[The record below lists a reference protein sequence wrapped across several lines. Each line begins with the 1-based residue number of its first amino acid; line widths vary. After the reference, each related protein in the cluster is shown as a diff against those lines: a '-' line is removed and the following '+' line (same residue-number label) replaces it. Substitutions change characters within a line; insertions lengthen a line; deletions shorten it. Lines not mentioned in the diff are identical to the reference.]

1 MASPGTG
8 YGTPE
13 SAPGSSLS
21 TSSRPFSDR
30 SESMSTSAR
39 GVRSSALF
47 SRQTHGVSAHSS
59 PEDSTSHLTTS
70 APSPSAPDTPVLPLT
85 LAGAARSLTDER
97 SGSGFES
104 SPGLPKGL
112 ARGAPKRGLSL
123 AISASK
129 ASNDD
134 LNAPPQTGVPPELKA
149 LLSPKAASHDKM
161 LGVGA
166 TGGSG
171 SQGARAGATPSPS
184 SRVRKRPARLS
195 LAPPG
200 PSSSEARSAPSSPMY
215 LTPAHSGGELS
226 SSGGATQDE
235 RREDE
240 AKELLRET
248 LRGTP
253 RRRPSMPF
261 GRRPAPLAL
270 SSQNPPEKPLHVGNR
285 RDSAAKPPSVWQDPS
300 EHILSGKGSTLQHA
314 RSVYASGPVE
324 ILPGLFLGD
333 EHNACD
339 AEMLSDLR
347 ITTILNVAKETELP
361 FQKDADVSPLANARR
376 NGLPTGP
383 PQSATFPVRPY
394 RSGSRSGDDLLSPQ
408 EFYTPVTSIFPP
420 DTPLPPSFSTPT
432 AGGAH
437 RKSVQYA
444 ASSLK
449 LKEAQPVTPPHY
461 LRSTLS
467 TPNLQ
472 QSYKGMLH
480 ADGSSNSREPSP
492 LKLGTPRASGAD
504 GLELLS
510 QSCDRTGERSASPQ
524 AHRTAGEDASE
535 AGSAATSWSTSS
547 SVGGDEASAS
557 WTSSRT
563 TPSSSPSA
571 EAHDMRIVEE
581 VQEVG
586 APTISVA
593 DDLTPR
599 RDDLTSKLFD
609 EQSSSGS
616 ETEVVL
622 PAEAIALSI
631 PASPLGGRMQALRYV
646 KLPWTHDETELAAP
660 GGGFSVGCA
669 LIAECLQVGSFT
681 PVKVEGHSGG
691 VGDQADVQIR
701 TMPKQRPSPGR
712 ILVHCQCGVS
722 RSATLVIAFV
732 MEAAALGYPLEGAQG
747 LSGMHDCYTLVKDL
761 SASISPNCS
770 LIYQLVE
777 WERHLSAEVNR
788 LRVAFGIEGDSHGA
802 DEGRGVTRSGI
813 RPATGGWA
821 GDAMD
826 EEEWT
831 RMRQEEERKEAVEE
845 DRRREER
852 LAAAREAAAQKLAA
866 ENLADDGDSKR
877 PVEGIGARRNKKT
890 PSLKLGGAASLA
902 VTTAA
907 PGVLAALPSAKPRKG
922 PPKPLQLNG
931 QAPPVTTSDPATN
944 AQAPSLG
951 LASGAKLQP
960 ALKEPVHEEEE
971 DEAVT
976 PSASQFSALRLDN
989 PLGPSV
995 APVQNASSPPS
1006 GAQAQLLRSQSDGAA
1021 VRRTTIRPSPEHK
1034 AAHVDERLPEGQQ
1047 ANGSLSASSSGSSI
1061 NTIVASASS
1070 PSISELHFTDPRR
1083 KSVHGLGAR
1092 TPRAVDPRRRSVQV
1106 VPSNSSP
1113 RASIG
1118 AHLASAIGLPG
1129 TLSFS
1134 AALLTPSKS
1143 LHSGFGASRQSAS
1156 ERKDRHR
1163 RTFSSD
1169 LPASLRAFSR
1179 EVGQKLDS
1187 ASAARAAAAA
1197 SSGSTTSAAAQKR
1210 S

>member
-1 MASPGTG
+1 MP
-8 YGTPE
+8 TPD
-13 SAPGSSLS
+13 PNL
-21 TSSRPFSDR
+21 
-30 SESMSTSAR
+30 
-39 GVRSSALF
+39 RSSALF
-47 SRQTHGVSAHSS
+47 SRQPSGGNTQ
-59 PEDSTSHLTTS
+59 STAQQAAPIHHTS
-70 APSPSAPDTPVLPLT
+70 APSPVTPETPAPPLT
-85 LAGAARSLTDER
+85 LAGAAQSFPDARSS
-97 SGSGFES
+97 SGVGS
-104 SPGLPKGL
+104 SPGRPIGS
-112 ARGAPKRGLSL
+112 AHRGPKRGLSL
-123 AISASK
+123 ATSALK
-129 ASNDD
+129 ASNAHLD
-134 LNAPPQTGVPPELKA
+134 APPQTAVPPELKA
-149 LLSPKAASHDKM
+149 LLSPKGASHDRS
-161 LGVGA
+161 LGFAVASSSSSEEA
-166 TGGSG
+166 TS
-171 SQGARAGATPSPS
+171 SPS
-184 SRVRKRPARLS
+184 NKERKRPARLS
-195 LAPPG
+195 LAPPVMG
-200 PSSSEARSAPSSPMY
+200 SSEARSAPSSPMY
-215 LTPAHSGGELS
+215 LTPVHSAGETS
-226 SSGGATQDE
+226 SLGPTQDE

-270 SSQNPPEKPLHVGNR
+270 SNQIPPKKPSHAGDR

-339 AEMLSDLR
+339 AEMLSDLG
-347 ITTILNVAKETELP
+347 ITMILNVAKETDLP
-361 FQKDADVSPLANARR
+361 FQKDAADVGSLASARPS
-376 NGLPTGP
+376 GLPTGP
-383 PQSATFPVRPY
+383 LQSAIFPARAS
-394 RSGSRSGDDLLSPQ
+394 RSGSLSGDDLLSPQ
-408 EFYTPVTSIFPP
+408 NFYTPVTSVFPP
-420 DTPLPPSFSTPT
+420 NTPLPPSISTST
-432 AGGAH
+432 ARGAH
-437 RKSVQYA
+437 RSSVQYA

-472 QSYKGMLH
+472 QTYKGKLS

-492 LKLGTPRASGAD
+492 LKLGTPRAPEAD
-504 GLELLS
+504 DLERLS
-510 QSCDRTGERSASPQ
+510 RSCGHTGERSASPQ

-571 EAHDMRIVEE
+571 EAHDMRTVEE
-581 VQEVG
+581 AQEVG
-586 APTISVA
+586 APAVSVA

-609 EQSSSGS
+609 KQSSSGS
-616 ETEVVL
+616 ETDVVL

-802 DEGRGVTRSGI
+802 DDGRGVTRSGI

-877 PVEGIGARRNKKT
+877 LVEGIGARRNKKT

-922 PPKPLQLNG
+922 PPKPLQLNA
-931 QAPPVTTSDPATN
+931 QAPPVTTSGLATK
-944 AQAPSLG
+944 AQTPSLG
-951 LASGAKLQP
+951 LASGATLQP

-989 PLGPSV
+989 PSGPSV

-1021 VRRTTIRPSPEHK
+1021 VRRTAIRPSPKHQ
-1034 AAHVDERLPEGQQ
+1034 AAHVDEQLPEGEQ
-1047 ANGSLSASSSGSSI
+1047 ANAILSASSSGSSI
-1061 NTIVASASS
+1061 NTILASASS
-1070 PSISELHFTDPRR
+1070 PSISELHLTDPRR

-1197 SSGSTTSAAAQKR
+1197 SSGSTTSAAAQK
-1210 S
+1210 ST